1 MHLKSTG
8 SRYPT
13 RSNVATGPSITAA
26 TTPPGVS
33 CLLSDSAKAPPPSAV
48 DSMDSNPLDPEA
60 APTDKNN
67 NETDSAGDPS
77 IRRASGRAKLNSLA
91 RAFPKPP
98 GQGPPT
104 AWALDEDATVIAKHD
119 YGERWEQISQYL
131 PGRTPEACE
140 CRYAFL
146 RHRPEWNESW
156 KNSIAYWYQQCVSR
170 HSQIRLTWRADSRAL
185 YRYKS
190 ELWAHV
196 SEKTRLPERD
206 IEALVWHL
214 GPWEIARRA
223 AVAQHIA

>member
-1 MHLKSTG
+1 MLPKSTG

-33 CLLSDSAKAPPPSAV
+33 CLLSDPAQATPPSAV
-48 DSMDSNPLDPEA
+48 DSVDSNSVDPEA

-67 NETDSAGDPS
+67 NEADSAGDPS
-77 IRRASGRAKLNSLA
+77 IRRAGGRAKLSSLA

-104 AWALDEDATVIAKHD
+104 AWALDEDATVIAMHD
-119 YGERWEQISQYL
+119 HGERWEQISQHL
-131 PGRTPEACE
+131 PGRTPKACE

-156 KNSIAYWYQQCVSR
+156 KNSIAYWYQQ
-170 HSQIRLTWRADSRAL
+170 
-185 YRYKS
+185 YKS

-223 AVAQHIA
+223 AAAQHIA

>member
-1 MHLKSTG
+1 MLPKSTG

-26 TTPPGVS
+26 TTPPGAS
-33 CLLSDSAKAPPPSAV
+33 CLLSDPAQATPPSAV
-48 DSMDSNPLDPEA
+48 DSVDSNSVDPEA
-60 APTDKNN
+60 APTDNNN
-67 NETDSAGDPS
+67 NEADSAGDPS
-77 IRRASGRAKLNSLA
+77 
-91 RAFPKPP
+91 
-98 GQGPPT
+98 
-104 AWALDEDATVIAKHD
+104 
-119 YGERWEQISQYL
+119 ISQYL
-131 PGRTPEACE
+131 PGRTPKACE

-156 KNSIAYWYQQCVSR
+156 KNSIAYWYQQ
-170 HSQIRLTWRADSRAL
+170 
-185 YRYKS
+185 YKS